1 MSRTLQAL
9 QNQAEGLQDRREEI
23 QQRINNFDLE
33 KEIYN
38 GSATAYNLGKA
49 SLSTAIG
56 GERVQ
61 ALELAAPLGI
71 KGVKYLSARSG
82 LTQAIADKYKAFRG
96 SNIAKTVEDLKSRGQ
111 SAIDEAG
118 ENLGGGEGFSV
129 ENLSSAADKLANAS
143 AEDVAQGVFK
153 NGFTTTRLG
162 GIGNNLTQE
171 VRQIGSGAYRN
182 MTDEMKAALP
192 KGTVDEDGIP
202 YNPEYLSN
210 ENIRA
215 GLQTGRFN
223 IEGGQIKDSVGETP
237 DFGAEPE
244 LLTDVGNVATGLRGG
259 APFSKAYGGLTRG
272 SEAPSFRGQPQR
284 TQRGLF
290 DEQGNIDTSKLG
302 DPYDERVGLG
312 TEPEVSQSADFGRI
326 SQALE
331 REDEARSFQPGRST
345 LGDVFRQ
352 DARITSSQATETLEP
367 TQRVAPPEIEA
378 ARQQRL
384 QEFREAGEPGAAEEE
399 PSPFQ
404 QALQRASQVRPT
416 PSQQARAPGSSKGKA
431 PARQPEPEEEVSEEM
446 GGSAEALEERLP
458 ASTGTTRT
466 IDPETALADRPRGA
480 YGTSQGRAQQRLAQP
495 DPEPARAEPEITDE
509 PLQQPRTIT
518 QEAVSREPEPL
529 PEEASKEDAATEEA
543 TQESGLTR
551 ATNVADAKEVAEE
564 SETLGGDLAKETG
577 LDAIAGE
584 GGEVAAEEGG
594 SALVPGF
601 GEVLMAGIGAYQ
613 LIKSAAQ
620 SKQEESIK
628 PPAQPQMP
636 QSLGGGVAFDSAPVI
651 DSSDYHNL

>member
-244 LLTDVGNVATGLRGG
+244 LLSDVGNVATGLRGG

>member
-33 KEIYN
+33 KEMYN
-38 GSATAYNLGKA
+38 GASTAYNLGKA

-61 ALELAAPLGI
+61 ALELSAPLGI
-71 KGVKYLSARSG
+71 KGLKYLSARSG
-82 LTQAIADKYKAFRG
+82 LTQAISDKYKAFRG
-96 SNIAKTVEDLKSRGQ
+96 SNIGKTVEDLKSRGQ
-111 SAIDEAG
+111 SAIDEAT

-129 ENLSSAADKLANAS
+129 ENLSSAADKLANTS

-182 MTDEMKAALP
+182 MTDDMKAALP

-202 YNPEYLSN
+202 YSPEYLSN
-210 ENIRA
+210 DNIRA

-223 IEGGQIKDSVGETP
+223 IEGGQIKDSIGETP

-244 LLTDVGNVATGLRGG
+244 LLSDVGNVATGLRGG

-272 SEAPSFRGQPQR
+272 SETPSSLVARQPQR

-312 TEPEVSQSADFGRI
+312 TEPEVSQASDFGRI
-326 SQALE
+326 SQSLA
-331 REDEARSFQPGRST
+331 REEEAQSFQPGRST

-352 DARITSSQATETLEP
+352 DARITSSQATDSLEP
-367 TQRVAPPEIEA
+367 VSRVAPPQIEA

-384 QEFREAGEPGAAEEE
+384 QEFREAGQTPPEEAGAAEEA
-399 PSPFQ
+399 SPFQ
-404 QALQRASQVRPT
+404 QALQRASQIRPT

-431 PARQPEPEEEVSEEM
+431 PAREPEPEVSEEL

-495 DPEPARAEPEITDE
+495 DPEPSRAEPEISDE

-518 QEAVSREPEPL
+518 QNVERIAPS
-529 PEEASKEDAATEEA
+529 EESKEDAAVEE
-543 TQESGLTR
+543 TTGESGITK

-577 LDAIAGE
+577 LDAIAEE
-584 GGEVAAEEGG
+584 GGEAAAEEGG
-594 SALVPGF
+594 AALVPGF
-601 GEVLMAGIGAYQ
+601 GELAMAGIGAYQ
-613 LIKSAAQ
+613 LIKSASQ

-636 QSLGGGVAFDSAPVI
+636 QGLGGGVAFDSAPVI